1 MKTTRNHLRRLSHE
15 ELLDLCDAID
25 NELLRRQERQVPR
38 GFVHSTCTYDP
49 SRRRRLSSRPERL
62 AA

>member
-1 MKTTRNHLRRLSHE
+1 
-15 ELLDLCDAID
+15 
-25 NELLRRQERQVPR
+25 
-38 GFVHSTCTYDP
+38 VHSTCTYDP